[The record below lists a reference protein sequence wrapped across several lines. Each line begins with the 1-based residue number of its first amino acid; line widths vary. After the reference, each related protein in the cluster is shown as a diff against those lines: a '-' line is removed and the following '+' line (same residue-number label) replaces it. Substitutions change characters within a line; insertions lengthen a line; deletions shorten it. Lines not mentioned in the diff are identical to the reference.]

1 MVLRKME
8 NARFDEIRMIDDGS
22 QHRQHPDFISL
33 RSCLHGRLSRIYEVG
48 QSAIN
53 RSNKV

>member
-8 NARFDEIRMIDDGS
+8 HARFDEIRMIDDGS